1 MSIIVT
7 IAKSVIE
14 GKAVLIVE
22 TESNREETQRGRK
35 RYLSTIDLALVSFFS
50 AFWIALNFTV
60 APIGF
65 RLFGLPVVHSI
76 IAFLT
81 LLLTVWATGKYGAAT
96 IVGMVGSAIVLLAG
110 GPLPVI
116 GFAASSILFDAIL
129 IANHHKINR
138 KLYNTAIVLVA
149 TVMCSYFAGIVNGIL
164 ILNQP
169 VLFAATLWA
178 GWTVAGGLIGLA
190 VTLPIIAALEKADV
204 KKVKAD

>member
-1 MSIIVT
+1 M
-7 IAKSVIE
+7 
-14 GKAVLIVE
+14 IVE
-22 TESNREETQRGRK
+22 TESNHKVTQRGIR

-129 IANHHKINR
+129 IANRHKINR

-149 TVMCSYFAGIVNGIL
+149 TVICSYFAGVINGVL
-164 ILNQP
+164 ILNLKP
-169 VLFAATLWA
+169 VQFAVTIWA
-178 GWTVAGGLIGLA
+178 GWTVVGGLIGLA
-190 VTLPIIAALEKADV
+190 VTLPVIAALEKADV
-204 KKVKAD
+204 KKVKSD

>member
-1 MSIIVT
+1 
-7 IAKSVIE
+7 
-14 GKAVLIVE
+14 LIVE
-22 TESNREETQRGRK
+22 TESNHKVTQRGIR

-129 IANHHKINR
+129 IANRHKINR
-138 KLYNTAIVLVA
+138 KLYSTAIVLVA
-149 TVMCSYFAGIVNGIL
+149 TVICSYFAGVINGVL
-164 ILNQP
+164 ILNLKP
-169 VLFAATLWA
+169 VQFAVTIWA
-178 GWTVAGGLIGLA
+178 SWTVVGGLIGLA
-190 VTLPIIAALEKADV
+190 VTLPVIAALEKADV
-204 KKVKAD
+204 KKVKSD